1 MAVRRLIHILT
12 GVALIFAGGYL
23 IVRAAHSLSGVW
35 HKEAAVQPTS
45 KQHPPAEPDDINDA
59 AQLKVYGVLAPHAGT
74 ESARAD
80 DSSALQTAGPAPAL
94 DIVDASPAS
103 GPHHLLHSRFSLS
116 SYQGFRF
123 VVPAHAL
130 QARLEG
136 TFRSLPKGD
145 GQNSTNVDV
154 LLLDK
159 QEFEDL
165 VHHQG
170 GTASFSAAGPDGE
183 VDWTLSP
190 TFSEPQNY
198 YLVFRN
204 SSEKSAAELVDVDF
218 TISFQ

>member
-1 MAVRRLIHILT
+1 MVVRRFIHILT
-12 GVALIFAGGYL
+12 GVALILAGGYL
-23 IVRAAHSLSGVW
+23 IVRVAHSLGGVW
-35 HKEAAVQPTS
+35 HKEAAAKPTS
-45 KQHPPAEPDDINDA
+45 KQHPPTEPDDVNDA
-59 AQLKVYGVLAPHAGT
+59 ARLKVYGILAPHDDT
-74 ESARAD
+74 ESAGTDNR
-80 DSSALQTAGPAPAL
+80 SALQTTGPVPAL
-94 DIVDASPAS
+94 DLVDASPAS
-103 GPHHLLHSRFSLS
+103 GPHHLLHRRFSLR

-130 QARLEG
+130 HPRLEG
-136 TFRSLPKGD
+136 TFRALPKSD
-145 GQNSTNVDV
+145 GQSSTNVDV
-154 LLLDK
+154 MLLNK

-165 VHHQG
+165 LHQQG

-190 TFSEPQNY
+190 TFSESQNY